1 MLRLVVEGS
10 AACHGCFTPY
20 GITSIKWPTCVVRH
34 GSRSAPRGALCRRER
49 AAKTQQTGD
58 RAQTRDAMA
67 EGSTA
72 SLQQWLA
79 QEAYA
84 VRARLELFDPQT
96 ADLDMPLPPLGR
108 VGGGARGELEWLRRA
123 EWVSHR
129 TRVRW
134 SGSDDALKKAWTQQL
149 QTSRRPC
156 GGGPSSSRRAFGA
169 AIRRRRCCAAAG
181 GVPTTTQ
188 SGWCATARRK
198 WRTRMGARWSFS

>member
-1 MLRLVVEGS
+1 MVSQVLNGQRAWSATGRGARLAERFAG
-10 AACHGCFTPY
+10 G
-20 GITSIKWPTCVVRH
+20 
-34 GSRSAPRGALCRRER
+34 SAPRKRNRQATVRKPATRWPRVARRR
-49 AAKTQQTGD
+49 CSS
-58 RAQTRDAMA
+58 
-67 EGSTA
+67 GSRRRPT
-72 SLQQWLA
+72 
-79 QEAYA
+79 
-84 VRARLELFDPQT
+84 RLELFDPQT

-134 SGSDDALKKAWTQQL
+134 SGSDDALKKTWTQQL
-149 QTSRRPC
+149 QRLQVNLFGGVVRSSSTRPSRRPC